1 MTRSNQRML
10 LLLADGRSGLLRI
23 ADAERLQA
31 CLTTSHASAYADN
44 RCCDAHAQCV
54 K

>member
-31 CLTTSHASAYADN
+31 RPPTSIPS
-44 RCCDAHAQCV
+44 RC
-54 K
+54 

>member
-31 CLTTSHASAYADN
+31 RPRNL
-44 RCCDAHAQCV
+44 QCQEDV
-54 K
+54 CPWMIGRRS

>member
-31 CLTTSHASAYADN
+31 RPRTLHAYADE
-44 RCCDAHAQCV
+44 RQIGRP

>member
-10 LLLADGRSGLLRI
+10 LLLANGQSGLLRI

-31 CLTTSHASAYADN
+31 CPPIVHV
-44 RCCDAHAQCV
+44 V
-54 K
+54 KVL